1 MPAALGKRAKSGH
14 RGQPHE
20 RISFEGKSNFPD
32 KGNCNSH
39 TGVVSFA
46 RGAFMKAELE
56 NAMIAA
62 RSLPPDELPRLLGEL
77 ETARAVAWSRLAPP
91 AAPVALQVPA
101 ARKIRD
107 ELLDV
112 DEAATRLGMSAGYL
126 YHNHQ
131 KFSFSRRV

>member
-1 MPAALGKRAKSGH
+1 
-14 RGQPHE
+14 
-20 RISFEGKSNFPD
+20 
-32 KGNCNSH
+32 
-39 TGVVSFA
+39 
-46 RGAFMKAELE
+46 MKAELE

-77 ETARAVAWSRLAPP
+77 ETVRAVAWSRLAPP

-131 KFSFSRRV
+131 KFSFSRRVGRSLRFSADGIDSYIQESGPRGVLTPRRPRTIVTPVTQREERNENKKGA